1 MALGLA
7 VAFLGAGPPPSRT
20 SPESATTLRMQVL
33 LDRARFSPG
42 EIDGTPGSNSSRAL
56 AAYTAARG
64 LDPGEAAFWAASS
77 GDATP
82 TLVVYTLT
90 ENDLAAITESEI
102 PEDMMEKAKLD
113 GLGYAWA
120 IEALG
125 EKFHASPGLL
135 RRLNPQASWT
145 QAGESV
151 EVPNVRMDLPTDK
164 VARVIV
170 DESDLAVLTVGADG
184 RVFSRYPASLGSARD
199 PLPCGEWK
207 IQGVRQNP
215 PFFYNPDL
223 FWDADESHAKARIA
237 PGPNNPVG
245 VVWID
250 LSKPHFG
257 IHGTPEPS
265 AIGKTQSHGCI
276 RLTNWDAAE
285 LASLVSPG
293 MSVVLQ
299 E

>member
-7 VAFLGAGPPPSRT
+7 VALLGVGPPASGT
-20 SPESATTLRMQVL
+20 SPASATTLRMQVL

-56 AAYTAARG
+56 AAYAEARG
-64 LDPGEAAFWAASS
+64 LVAGEAAFWAASND
-77 GDATP
+77 DATP
-82 TLVVYTLT
+82 TLVAYTLT
-90 ENDLAAITESEI
+90 ESDLAAISATAI
-102 PEDMMEKAKLD
+102 PEDMMEKASLD
-113 GLGYAWA
+113 ALGYASV

-125 EKFHASPGLL
+125 EKFHSSPGLL

-145 QAGESV
+145 RAGESI
-151 EVPNVRMDLPTDK
+151 EVPNVRTDLPADK
-164 VARVIV
+164 VARVII
-170 DESDLAVLTVGADG
+170 DESDLAVLTLDAEG
-184 RVFSRYPASLGSARD
+184 RVFSRYPATLGSAHD
-199 PLPCGEWK
+199 PLPLGEWK
-207 IQGVRQNP
+207 VQGVQQNP

-223 FWDADESHAKARIA
+223 FWDADETHAKARIA

-265 AIGKTQSHGCI
+265 AIAKTQSHGCI

-293 MSVVLQ
+293 MPVVLQ